1 MFAPIAKE
9 VKNEILEKIEKGEK
23 VLALSQQY
31 GVSEK
36 TIYTW
41 LRKKALGSVSL
52 LKYNQL
58 KNENEQLKQ
67 IIGVLS
73 LELAKTKKRN
83 EIVALVCNTL
93 KQINKSLVAK
103 LIGIARAG
111 LYKSQKDHQTADE
124 LLKEQI
130 LTVLGEHASYGHRRI
145 ALELGLGKKKIRRVM
160 REYGIKP
167 YKRKA
172 RWRKRRDERREP
184 QPYPN
189 LIKGRCPIRPGVIL
203 VGDFTHII
211 YQGKVLYLATF
222 MDVYTREIVGWHI
235 ATHHAKELV
244 LEALLDAIKTFGKA
258 PTIVHTNQGS
268 EYCSKEYLT
277 FLQSL
282 GIQISMSKKA
292 SPWENGYQESFY
304 NNFKT
309 DLGLEFDRFATLG
322 ELIAAIY
329 QTINYYNKKRIHT
342 KLKMSPVQ
350 FKNLSL
356 KDRE

>member
-1 MFAPIAKE
+1 VA
-9 VKNEILEKIEKGEK
+9 
-23 VLALSQQY
+23 
-31 GVSEK
+31 GV
-36 TIYTW
+36 
-41 LRKKALGSVSL
+41 
-52 LKYNQL
+52 
-58 KNENEQLKQ
+58 
-67 IIGVLS
+67 
-73 LELAKTKKRN
+73 
-83 EIVALVCNTL
+83 
-93 KQINKSLVAK
+93 
-103 LIGIARAG
+103 IGIARAG
-111 LYKSQKDHQTADE
+111 VYKLPVDHQTEDE
-124 LLKEQI
+124 AIKAQI
-130 LTVLGEHASYGHRRI
+130 LMVLDDHASYGHRRI
-145 ALELGLGKKKIRRVM
+145 AIETGLGKKKIRRVM
-160 REYGIKP
+160 KKYGIKP

-222 MDVYTREIVGWHI
+222 MDVYTREIVGWYI

-244 LEALLDAIKTFGKA
+244 LEALLDAIKTLGQL
-258 PTIVHTNQGS
+258 PQIVHTDQGS
-268 EYCSKEYLT
+268 EYCSIEYLS
-277 FLQSL
+277 FLTSL

-309 DLGLEFDRFATLG
+309 DLGLEFDRFANKG
-322 ELIAAIY
+322 ELVAAIY
-329 QTINYYNKKRIHT
+329 QTIHYYNNERIHT

-350 FKNLSL
+350 FKKLSL